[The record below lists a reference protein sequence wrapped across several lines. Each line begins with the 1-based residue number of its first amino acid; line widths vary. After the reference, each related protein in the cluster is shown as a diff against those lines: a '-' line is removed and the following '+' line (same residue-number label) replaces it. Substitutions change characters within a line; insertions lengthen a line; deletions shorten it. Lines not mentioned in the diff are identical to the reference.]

1 MKYIIIGLGNFGASI
16 AEKLTLLGNEVIG
29 VDNNMEKVDAI
40 KDKITHSICLNSI
53 DSKAVMSLPLKNTDV
68 VMVCIGE
75 DEGANILVSAL
86 MKKMQ
91 VKRLISRSVSPLHET
106 VLEAMGIEEI
116 VNPEVESAERWVKK
130 LTSKGLI
137 DSFELT
143 KRYSIVEA
151 VVPEQF
157 IGKTVEEI
165 GFRRNF
171 NVIILT
177 TIKHTTEKNLI
188 GVPRSVPK
196 IQEVAQGSTILSEG
210 DVMVLYGSNEDI
222 HRLLKE

>member
-86 MKKMQ
+86 MKKMK

-151 VVPEQF
+151 VVPPQF

-165 GFRRNF
+165 GLRRNF

-177 TIKHTTEKNLI
+177 TIKNTTENNLI
-188 GVPRSVPK
+188 GVPRNVPK
-196 IQEVAQGSTILSEG
+196 IQEVAHGSTILSEG

>member
-68 VMVCIGE
+68 VFVCIGE

-86 MKKMQ
+86 MKKMK

-137 DSFELT
+137 DSFVLT
-143 KRYSIVEA
+143 KKYSIVEA
-151 VVPEQF
+151 VVPEHY
-157 IGKTVEEI
+157 IGKTVEQI
-165 GFRRNF
+165 GFRKNF

-177 TIKHTTEKNLI
+177 TIKQIQEENLI

-196 IQEVAQGSTILSEG
+196 IQEVAHGKTILNEG

>member
-53 DSKAVMSLPLKNTDV
+53 DSKAVMSLPFKNTDV
-68 VMVCIGE
+68 VFVCIGE

-86 MKKMQ
+86 MKKMK

-130 LTSKGLI
+130 LTSKGLV

-143 KRYSIVEA
+143 KKYSIVEA

-157 IGKTVEEI
+157 IGKTVEQI
-165 GFRRNF
+165 GIRRNF

-188 GVPRSVPK
+188 GVPRSVPR
-196 IQEVAQGSTILSEG
+196 IQEVAHGSTILSEG